1 MSPEHLWIFI
11 GIGVGLLVIYFL
23 PITLIIRRTGYSG
36 WWVLL
41 VLVPFG
47 SFVGLW
53 MLALNR
59 WPALEKNA
67 H

>member
-1 MSPEHLWIFI
+1 
-11 GIGVGLLVIYFL
+11 
-23 PITLIIRRTGYSG
+23 LIIRRTGYSG

-41 VLVPFG
+41 ALVPLG